1 MFILFLTNVLL
12 SCATQKTTQ
21 QATNLYRKWQLLTID
36 FSDKKPAISYKDKKL
51 FVTFYKDGRMEF
63 NLDVNSC
70 SGKFKEGDNQ
80 TLSFNAT
87 DFVCTQACC
96 DTIRLNY
103 HEVKKYEI
111 SKDILKLY
119 SDKEIFIFELLE

>member
-21 QATNLYRKWQLLTID
+21 QASNLYRKWQLLTID

-63 NLDVNSC
+63 NLDVNS
-70 SGKFKEGDNQ
+70 
-80 TLSFNAT
+80 
-87 DFVCTQACC
+87 
-96 DTIRLNY
+96 
-103 HEVKKYEI
+103 
-111 SKDILKLY
+111 
-119 SDKEIFIFELLE
+119 